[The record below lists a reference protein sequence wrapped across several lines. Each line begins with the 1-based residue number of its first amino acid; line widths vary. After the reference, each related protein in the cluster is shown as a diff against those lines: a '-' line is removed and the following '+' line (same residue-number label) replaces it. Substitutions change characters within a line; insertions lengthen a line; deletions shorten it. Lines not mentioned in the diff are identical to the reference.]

1 MSKNKIP
8 LAEEDIEQFQTLNQ
22 ELEELSIRM
31 GNLGMRKLEIEHN
44 EYQLSNLYADI
55 TLKQQQLV
63 QKYIKEYGNGGIDL
77 DNMQFVIQK

>member
-1 MSKNKIP
+1 
-8 LAEEDIEQFQTLNQ
+8 
-22 ELEELSIRM
+22 M